1 PSGINLET
9 GLGGDECFEGQL
21 YPIPWATGKADRKVG
36 ARVNATRLIGAEF
49 RGDGWRVSNEQALQ
63 WPRDRCPDSG
73 LGNAECAVGSA
84 EWRLATCELARE
96 LVVVTRTRVAP
107 GTGVVSATTG
117 ARASFSSI
125 RYG

>member
-1 PSGINLET
+1 
-9 GLGGDECFEGQL
+9 
-21 YPIPWATGKADRKVG
+21 
-36 ARVNATRLIGAEF
+36 VNATRLI
-49 RGDGWRVSNEQALQ
+49 SNEQALQ

-125 RYG
+125 RYGKADTRRIICHGAQAMLARFGAMVKGGSGAVRLVRG